1 MTPRLWV
8 FAGPNG
14 AGKSTIVDHYVDVPI
29 PIINPDNI
37 ARTLPPEL
45 GDTARRL
52 QSGKR
57 AVEDRAT
64 LLASRRSFGIETTLT
79 GNSELAL
86 MRSAVEAGY
95 QVNLVYV
102 GIRDVSHSIGRVRER
117 VSRGGHDV
125 PIDDI
130 MRRFDRSLTNLAI
143 AVQLANHRVLL
154 IDNSGR
160 RRRLILS
167 SKAGRIKYRSPVPPR
182 WAASVM

>member
-1 MTPRLWV
+1 LTPRPWV

-57 AVEDRAT
+57 AVEDRMT

-86 MRSAVEAGY
+86 VRSALEAGY

-125 PIDDI
+125 LIDDI
-130 MRRFDRSLTNLAI
+130 SRGFDRSLTNLAI
-143 AVQLANHRVLL
+143 AVQAR
-154 IDNSGR
+154 
-160 RRRLILS
+160 
-167 SKAGRIKYRSPVPPR
+167 AAPP
-182 WAASVM
+182 